1 MLSGLLENM
10 KNLAL
15 SMPTNMVILLVICLL
30 LKIFAKYKWTDCI
43 KVIVG
48 YLLLCVI
55 LSFFGLTMP
64 SFITIFNWVKAI
76 AIKLW
81 KWIW

>member
-15 SMPTNMVILLVICLL
+15 SMPTNLVILVVICVL
-30 LKIFAKYKWTDCI
+30 LKIFAKYKFKDCI

-48 YLLLCVI
+48 YLLICVL

-64 SFITIFNWVKAI
+64 SFITIFNWIKAL
-76 AIKLW
+76 AIK
-81 KWIW
+81 IWTAIW

>member
-1 MLSGLLENM
+1 MLSSLLVNM

-15 SMPTNMVILLVICLL
+15 SMPTNMVILVVICLL
-30 LKIFAKYKWTDCI
+30 LKIFAKYTFRDCI

-48 YLLLCVI
+48 YLLLCVV

-64 SFITIFNWVKAI
+64 SFITIFNWIKAI
-76 AIKLW
+76 AIQVW
-81 KWIW
+81 NFIW